1 MEEIKE
7 LYLEL
12 KRQIWENAYNV
23 NDNHWTK
30 MTLNLDLIMNE
41 FHKQNEILDILKK
54 WFMESITDYRDYDMT
69 LFVDDFIRKDEPIFK
84 ILEEWLNNDK

>member
-41 FHKQNEILDILKK
+41 FHKQNGILDILKK
-54 WFMESITDYRDYDMT
+54 WFMENTIDYRTD
-69 LFVDDFIRKDEPIFK
+69 LFVDTFIREDEPIFK
-84 ILEEWLNNDK
+84 ILREWLENDE